1 MRKLLVT
8 LGLAL
13 IAAYLSTTSAL
24 ACADKVRAL
33 GRGIRYQQTVAGGR
47 PASILIYLGPN
58 TKSAVRDP
66 RLQPALKQA
75 GYKLSTVQDRPQ
87 LNEALKRG
95 KYDLVMTDV
104 GDAEGLEE
112 LVQGSPSRPTV
123 LPVISEGGS
132 NEDAAAAKKFPRVLR
147 VPGKTSHYLT
157 TIDEAMQWKL
167 KAGSGKGRI

>member
-1 MRKLLVT
+1 MRKLLGA

-13 IAAYLSTTSAL
+13 IAASLSTTAAL

-33 GRGIRYQQTVAGGR
+33 GRGIRYQQTLAAR
-47 PASILIYLGPN
+47 PASILIYLGESA
-58 TKSAVRDP
+58 KSAVRDP
-66 RLQPALKQA
+66 QLQPALKQA
-75 GYKLSTVQDRPQ
+75 GYKLYTVQDRPQ

-112 LVQGSPSRPTV
+112 LVQGAPSRPAV
-123 LPVISEGGS
+123 LPVISEGGG
-132 NEDAAAAKKFPRVLR
+132 NEDAAAAKKFQRILR

-157 TIDEAMQWKL
+157 TIDEVMQWKL